1 MNYSSYEFR
10 SKKFIYF
17 LTFHANLGSF
27 VTGMFFVALNACI
40 WEVLGAIESAA
51 ESERFDKI
59 LLSAAIP
66 FGAIFGAWGA
76 SAFAVKKGRRSSLIA
91 ADVIAVVA
99 CLSSVDQSFFIILI
113 GRLLCGIVV
122 GINWTIIPL
131 YVREVSPPD
140 LSGRSG
146 AIFRI
151 MFCAGILLTFIMSL
165 GLKLQ
170 KQGDDVFIDDKDNLW
185 KVIFLLPIAFCVLRT
200 LIFIILVRL
209 ETPRYY
215 ISQND
220 QENAMLAL
228 AQIYTDEQV
237 KSIYSQESRF
247 EDTND
252 FSEVLSPRFK
262 RQAMIVFLLILVN
275 EFMGTNALTFYST
288 EIFLNSGK
296 SKEAD
301 YFNIRPLNVYFS
313 LVRFLATVVGIGLID
328 KIGRRPLILY
338 GTILTTLVGALTSLT
353 TFSENLHLGEEI
365 LTIIFTG
372 LQSMSLNL
380 VLPIYTA
387 ELLPSYGMGLQ
398 VIFQMVCVLL
408 VTIVFPYAVTIKY
421 AFMVFT
427 AVGVFSFIP
436 MLKLVK
442 ETKGKTLNEIYR
454 LFHAEKDSGL
464 LDEEV
469 VEEEFSPY
477 SLRSDY

>member
-17 LTFHANLGSF
+17 LTFHANLGAF
-27 VTGMFFVALNACI
+27 VTGMFFVALNACV
-40 WEVLGAIESAA
+40 WEVLATIKAPES
-51 ESERFDKI
+51 SERFNKI
-59 LLSAAIP
+59 ALSAAIP

-76 SAFAVKKGRRSSLIA
+76 SAFAVKRGRRSSLIIS
-91 ADVIAVVA
+91 DVIAVAA
-99 CLSSVDQSFFIILI
+99 CLISVDSSIFLI
-113 GRLLCGIVV
+113 AMGRLLCGIYV

-151 MFCAGILLTFIMSL
+151 MFCAGILLTFILSL
-165 GLKLQ
+165 GFTLKEQ
-170 KQGDDVFIDDKDNLW
+170 DGEVYAKADPLW
-185 KVIFLLPIAFCVLRT
+185 KVIFLLPILFCAIRT
-200 LIFIILVRL
+200 IIFIFIIRL

-215 ISQND
+215 ISQSD

-228 AQIYTDEQV
+228 AQIYTDDQV

-247 EDTND
+247 EDTSN
-252 FSEVLSPRFK
+252 FTEVLSPRFK
-262 RQAMIVFLLILVN
+262 RQASIVFLLILVN

-288 EIFLNSGK
+288 ELFLDAGDKNS
-296 SKEAD
+296 EAN
-301 YFNIRPLNVYFS
+301 FFKVRPLNVYFS
-313 LVRFLATVVGIGLID
+313 LVRFLATVVGIALID
-328 KIGRRPLILY
+328 KVGRRPLMLY
-338 GTILTTLVGALTSLT
+338 GTVFTTLVGALTAITS
-353 TFSENLHLGEEI
+353 FFPEHLLIEEEI
-365 LTIIFTG
+365 LMIVFTG

-398 VIFQMVCVLL
+398 VIFQMICILL
-408 VTIVFPYAVTIKY
+408 VTLVFPYTVALEY
-421 AFMVFT
+421 AFIVF
-427 AVGVFSFIP
+427 ALVGVVSFIP
-436 MLKLVK
+436 MLKMVK

-454 LFHAEKDSGL
+454 LFHAERDSGL

-477 SLRSDY
+477 YNTGY